1 MRIEGQSANLAT
13 TALQSAPRHV
23 VSPLTLR
30 PLTLLCSTQTVDPN
44 LNDNGRRPL
53 SSLNVIGSMARGAD
67 ADEDDN
73 GDGDLDDTLRKI
85 LVPQA
90 SSVATS
96 VSDADSGFGVIF
108 HCFSS

>member
-30 PLTLLCSTQTVDPN
+30 PLTLLCSTQTVDQD
-44 LNDNGRRPL
+44 LNGNGRRPL
-53 SSLNVIGSMARGAD
+53 SSLNVIGSMACGAD

-73 GDGDLDDTLRKI
+73 GDGDLDETLEK
-85 LVPQA
+85 
-90 SSVATS
+90 SSS
-96 VSDADSGFGVIF
+96 LRF
-108 HCFSS
+108 HL